1 MFNPSIART
10 ACGNECLNGK
20 GCWRI
25 VPSTICSKT
34 PGSSPYSVEI
44 MRKGQAPKGTYA
56 SVCSLTSTYTW
67 GSKEFGQLK
76 QCN

>member
-1 MFNPSIART
+1 M
-10 ACGNECLNGK
+10 
-20 GCWRI
+20 
-25 VPSTICSKT
+25 PSTICSKT